1 MSAIG
6 AGGPLTTLPGWD
18 SDDHAAA
25 LAAFVLSAD
34 QFDPAMAEVAREA
47 DDPRAF
53 FEAQFQPAPFSA
65 EAGLL
70 TGYYEPELDG
80 ARERGDGFEV
90 PVLGLPAGD
99 GPLPDRA
106 AIEAGALDGAA
117 PVLCWLPHMVD
128 LFFLQVQGSGRV
140 RFSDGTVLRLGF
152 AGRNGHPYRSIGQT
166 LIARGVLE
174 ETRISADAVRQWI
187 HANPEP
193 GRALMHENPSYV
205 FFAPLDLP
213 AESGPLG
220 AMGVPVTPMRS
231 IAVDPVHMTLGRPI
245 WMVAQ
250 GHAPR
255 LVIAQDSGSAIKG
268 VHRADL
274 FHGSGAEAG
283 LRAGALKTPVHLMPL
298 RRRRGA

>member
-1 MSAIG
+1 
-6 AGGPLTTLPGWD
+6 
-18 SDDHAAA
+18 
-25 LAAFVLSAD
+25 
-34 QFDPAMAEVAREA
+34 
-47 DDPRAF
+47 
-53 FEAQFQPAPFSA
+53 
-65 EAGLL
+65 
-70 TGYYEPELDG
+70 
-80 ARERGDGFEV
+80 
-90 PVLGLPAGD
+90 
-99 GPLPDRA
+99 
-106 AIEAGALDGAA
+106 
-117 PVLCWLPHMVD
+117 
-128 LFFLQVQGSGRV
+128 
-140 RFSDGTVLRLGF
+140 
-152 AGRNGHPYRSIGQT
+152 
-166 LIARGVLE
+166 
-174 ETRISADAVRQWI
+174 
-187 HANPEP
+187 
-193 GRALMHENPSYV
+193 NPSYV